1 MGNGRLGLR
10 TRPGLIRSYTEGI
23 PASSLLLDLYPSAAA
38 AYSFRKL
45 RDGYTGSAIRVRRS
59 NDNAEQDIGFNGNNN
74 FDEAALTQFAGVNSC
89 FVTTW
94 YDQSGNGRDATQTT
108 AANQP
113 RIVNAGTIDK
123 QGSNPI
129 IVFDGVNDYFSADG
143 TYSLDT
149 HSIFAT
155 VKSLN
160 TSTPKTVFSRSSQS
174 VTTRREA
181 FSYVYLDRYDLQVSN
196 STNFPTAIKTYTPTN
211 FVLISGTIA
220 GATGTMSNYVNNS
233 IGTTATSVAAGLT
246 GTLFTLIGAVY
257 DAGVITY
264 YMDGR
269 MNEVIIYNSNQSSNL
284 SAINGNINTYY
295 GIY

>member
-23 PASSLLLDLYPSAAA
+23 GATSLLLDLYPSAAA

-74 FDEAALTQFAGVNSC
+74 FDETALTQFAGVNSC
-89 FVTTW
+89 YVTTW
-94 YDQSGNGRDATQTT
+94 YDQSGNGRNATQTT

-129 IVFDGVNDYFSADG
+129 IVFDGINDHFTADG
-143 TYSLDT
+143 TYSLAT

-160 TSTPKTVFSRSSQS
+160 NSTPKTVFSRGTTS
-174 VTTRREA
+174 VNTKREA
-181 FSYVYLDRYDLQVSN
+181 FSYIYLDRYDLQVSEG
-196 STNFPTAIKTYTPTN
+196 SNFPTAIKTYTPAN

-233 IGTTATSVAAGLT
+233 IGTTATSIAAGLA
-246 GTLFTLIGAVY
+246 GTLYTLIGAVY
-257 DAGVITY
+257 ENGVITY